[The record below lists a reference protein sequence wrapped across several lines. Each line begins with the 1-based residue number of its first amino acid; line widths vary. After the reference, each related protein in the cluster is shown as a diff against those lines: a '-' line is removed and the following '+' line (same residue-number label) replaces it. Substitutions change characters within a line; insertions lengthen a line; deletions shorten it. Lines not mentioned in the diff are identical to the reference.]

1 MPGSPISFVV
11 LGAGGV
17 GGYYGGLLARAGYP
31 VQLLARGEHLRAIRR
46 DGLRVRTPEW
56 TDTTAVRATDRYQDL
71 DTTDVALLAVKSY
84 HMDGIAPA
92 VRAVAEAGATV
103 VPLLN
108 GVDIAERLHGAGVP
122 PERLLGGLT
131 YISASRTEPGAVERH
146 SPFQKVIVGETAGG
160 VSERVQR
167 IVDAFADAGAEASG
181 ADDIDAELWRKFIFL
196 CPLSAACGLARCAV
210 GELLERPHGPLLLER
225 AVREAWAVARARGVA
240 LPADTP
246 DRTLDRIR
254 GLPPGL
260 EPSFLL
266 DVLRGGPNEIDILS
280 AAVARLGREHGVD
293 TVVHDTAVA
302 ALAAAAIGP

>member
-1 MPGSPISFVV
+1 MPSSPISFVI

-17 GGYYGGLLARAGYP
+17 GGYYGGLLARAGHP
-31 VQLLARGEHLRAIRR
+31 VQLLARGDHLDAIRR
-46 DGLRVRTPEW
+46 HGIRLRTPEW
-56 TDTTAVRATDRYQDL
+56 SDTVAVRATDRYQEL
-71 DTTDVALLAVKSY
+71 DAADVALLAVKSY
-84 HMDGIAPA
+84 HLDGIAA
-92 VRAVAEAGATV
+92 AARAVADAGATV

-122 PERLLGGLT
+122 SERLLGGLT
-131 YISASRTEPGAVERH
+131 YISASRTEPGTIERH

-160 VSERVQR
+160 VSERAER
-167 IVDAFADAGAEASG
+167 IVDALAAAGAEASG
-181 ADDIDAELWRKFIFL
+181 AGNIDAELWRKFIFL
-196 CPLSAACGLARCAV
+196 CPLSAACALARCAV
-210 GELLERPHGPLLLER
+210 GELLERPRGLLLLER

-246 DRTLDRIR
+246 DRTMDRIR

-266 DVLRGGPNEIDILS
+266 DVRRGGPNEIDILS
-280 AAVARLGREHGVD
+280 AALSRLGREHGVD

-302 ALAAAAIGP
+302 ALTVAAIGP